1 MPDILYTGIFEGK
14 QRGWTESYAGFQ
26 SSGDLAL
33 AVTNILPWWQ
43 QRAAML
49 GVGCRIKAIKASAI
63 TDKGDSYLIYVNMTG
78 NSTEAVN
85 DFESSVNV
93 QLSSA
98 NGRYKKLVFLRGA
111 WDVVFNDAN
120 FNNNQVAWISLYTS
134 WRQGLLDRGLGW
146 MGISDNPPQTNVE
159 GYTQA
164 TSGIITFALGGDI
177 FAPEQL
183 GKKREVRFSGMGQK
197 SVLNRVLVVIPLT
210 ASTCKTTAP
219 IAAPPYQDAGF
230 CTNPSFERRTAQVVN
245 LQRIGRRPAGAPLLE
260 PVGRGRNRARY

>member
-49 GVGCRIKAIKASAI
+49 GANTRIKAIKASAI
-63 TDKGDSYLIYVNMTG
+63 TDKGDSYLIYVNFPG
-78 NSTEAVN
+78 NANEAVN

-98 NGRYKKLVFLRGA
+98 NGRYRKLVFLRGA

-120 FNNNQVAWISLYTS
+120 FNNNQTAWISLYTS
-134 WRQGLLDRGLGW
+134 WRQGLLQRQLGW
-146 MGISDNPPQTNVE
+146 MGVEDPQPTTTVLN
-159 GYTQA
+159 YTQA
-164 TSGIITFALGGDI
+164 ESGIITFTLGGDI
-177 FAPEQL
+177 FAGDQI

-197 SVLNRVLVVIPLT
+197 SVLNRVLVVIPLSQ
-210 ASTCKTTAP
+210 STCKTAAP
-219 IAAPPYQDAGF
+219 IAAPPYQDTGF
-230 CTNPSFERRTAQVVN
+230 CSNPSFIRRAAEVVN